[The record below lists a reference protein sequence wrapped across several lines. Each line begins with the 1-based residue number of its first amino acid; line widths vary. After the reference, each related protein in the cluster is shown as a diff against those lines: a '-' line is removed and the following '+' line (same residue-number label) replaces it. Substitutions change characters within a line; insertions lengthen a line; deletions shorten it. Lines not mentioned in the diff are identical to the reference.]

1 MSMYFVTGASG
12 VVGSGIV
19 PQIIEQTDAQVLVM
33 LRPKDGSKL
42 ESRLDELKKFWAT
55 HYPQTAAA
63 IEQRVQAVRG
73 EITEPQLGLD
83 ENILAIL
90 REQCTNIIHS
100 AASVRMNM
108 PLEEAEKTALYPV
121 NSVIELGQSLQ
132 TLKKAEFISTVG
144 VGGRWDGPL
153 PERWIREERQ
163 FHNTYEQSKAAAEVK
178 IQEAVESGFPA
189 TVHRPSMVVGDSRT
203 GAVIH
208 FQIFY
213 FICEFLSG
221 RRTLGLYPKLG
232 QATLDVVSND
242 FVAKAV
248 VAAAEDTATAGDIF
262 HLCSGPESA
271 LRLVELREI
280 VRRKFRAHGRIGW
293 LPKLDLSRDNFTRVL
308 NAFARLLSERDRRA
322 LGTLPIYLDYLTGIQ
337 QFGNAASLQKLAE
350 RGVPASDNDKVV
362 ENALNYYLSAK
373 SAS

>member
-19 PQIIEQTDAQVLVM
+19 PQIVAQTDAEVLVM
-33 LRPKDGSKL
+33 LRPKDGSDL
-42 ESRLDELKKFWAT
+42 ESRLDELKKFWAL
-55 HYPQTAAA
+55 HYPDASAA
-63 IEQRVQAVRG
+63 IAERVKPVRG
-73 EITEPQLGLD
+73 EITESALGLD
-83 ENILAIL
+83 DDVQALL
-90 REQCTNIIHS
+90 RERCTNIIHS

-121 NSVIELGQSLQ
+121 NCMIELGQTFQSLN
-132 TLKKAEFISTVG
+132 KVEFISTVG

-153 PERWIREERQ
+153 PERWIREERH

-189 TVHRPSMVVGDSRT
+189 TVHRPSMVVGDSKS

-221 RRTLGLYPKLG
+221 RRTMGLYPKLG
-232 QATLDVVSND
+232 QATLDVVPND

-248 VAAAEDTATAGDIF
+248 VAAAEDVTTAGDIF
-262 HLCSGPESA
+262 HLCSGPDAA
-271 LRLVELREI
+271 LRLFELREI
-280 VRRKFRAHGRIGW
+280 VRQKFRAAGKTSW
-293 LPKLDLSRDNFTRVL
+293 LPKIDLSRENFTRVL
-308 NAFARLLSERDRRA
+308 NAFARFLSERDRRA

-337 QFGNAASLQKLAE
+337 QFGNTESLRKLAE
-350 RGVPASDNDKVV
+350 RGVQASDNAMVV
-362 ENALNYYLSAK
+362 ENALNYYLAEK
-373 SAS
+373 